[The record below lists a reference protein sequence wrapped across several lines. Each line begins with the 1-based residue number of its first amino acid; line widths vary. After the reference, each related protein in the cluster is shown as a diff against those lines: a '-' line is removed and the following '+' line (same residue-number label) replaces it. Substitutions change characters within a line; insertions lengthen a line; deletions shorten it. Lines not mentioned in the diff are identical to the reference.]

1 MKFFR
6 PFALVILVLPIFFWG
21 CNDDDPIAGS
31 GDLKLKFKLRYGDQ
45 TLVMFDNYTY
55 PSGQK
60 MTFSRFSF
68 FLADVKLKNASGSV
82 GIHDISYHNLTNS
95 HTGAIQA
102 ANGYDYT
109 IGGVKPGSYNSIQF
123 TLGVPKASNDK
134 TPADFSNDHVL
145 SNQAEY
151 WSGWKSYVFTKTEG
165 LIDLDGDGTLESGYA
180 LHTGANESLRTIELP
195 ANIVIEEGKE
205 EGLTIIIDVKKEFG
219 SNPVYDIETNPQIHS
234 LSQMPFVKQLIDNLT
249 TAFSVE

>member
-1 MKFFR
+1 MKLFR
-6 PFALVILVLPIFFWG
+6 PFALVILVLPIFFLG

-95 HTGAIQA
+95 HTGATQA

-195 ANIVIEEGKE
+195 ANIVIEEDKE
-205 EGLTIIIDVKKEFG
+205 TGLTIIIDVKKEFG

>member
-1 MKFFR
+1 MKLFR
-6 PFALVILVLPIFFWG
+6 PFALILMVLPILFLG
-21 CNDDDPIAGS
+21 CDDDDPVASS

-45 TLVMFDNYTY
+45 TLIMFEPYTY
-55 PSGQK
+55 PTGQK

-68 FLADVKLKNASGSV
+68 FLADVKLKNATGSTS
-82 GIHDISYHNLTNS
+82 IHDISYHNLTNS
-95 HTGAIQA
+95 HTGASSA

-109 IGGVKPGSYNSIQF
+109 IGGVKPGAYTSIQF

-165 LIDLDGDGTLESGYA
+165 LIDLDGDGTLAEGYA
-180 LHTGANESLRTIELP
+180 LHTGANESLRTVELP
-195 ANIVIEEGKE
+195 ASIVIEEGKE
-205 EGLTIIIDVKKEFG
+205 AGLTILVDIKKEFG
-219 SNPVYDIETNPQIHS
+219 SNPIYDIETNPQIHS
-234 LSQMPFVKQLIDNLT
+234 LSQMPFVKQLIDNLA

>member
-1 MKFFR
+1 MKLFR
-6 PFALVILVLPIFFWG
+6 PFALVILVLPIFFLG

-95 HTGAIQA
+95 HTGATQA

-134 TPADFSNDHVL
+134 TPADFSNDHLL

-195 ANIVIEEGKE
+195 ANIVIEEDKE
-205 EGLTIIIDVKKEFG
+205 TGLTIIIDVKKEFG